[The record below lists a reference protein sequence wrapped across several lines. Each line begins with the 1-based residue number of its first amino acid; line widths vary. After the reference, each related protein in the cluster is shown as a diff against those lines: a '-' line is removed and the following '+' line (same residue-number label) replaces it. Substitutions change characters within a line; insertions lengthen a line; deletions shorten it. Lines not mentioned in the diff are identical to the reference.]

1 MKLLL
6 ARLLRIIHALED
18 GLLVLLLLTMIG
30 LAVMQIVLRNG
41 FDGGILWGDSLL
53 RVLVLWI
60 ALLGAMVASREQRH
74 INIDV
79 ISRFLPPLGKR
90 IAATIASLFT
100 TMICA
105 TLAWYCFDF
114 VQMEYESP
122 SPAFANIPTWWCES
136 IMPIAFI
143 VIAARYFIH
152 ALKFAL
158 IGLPVEKIQ

>member
-152 ALKFAL
+152 ALQFAL
-158 IGLPVEKIQ
+158 IGLPAEKIQ